1 MIQCIKKR
9 IYYYYYYLSSVTAP
23 AGEGLYESED
33 MQSAT
38 FTPVHH
44 EAAVEGE
51 GEDLEEEEQDKEEE
65 LEQMHTSSAHSMSK
79 VRNWDCES
87 LWSQTEKQAVDFL
100 EAFMQISIICLNQSS
115 QFYMHSYANKHNL
128 LFCSNFTI

>member
-1 MIQCIKKR
+1 MYTLLEMHPLFLNIQTLKEFC
-9 IYYYYYYLSSVTAP
+9 YYYYLSSVTAP

-65 LEQMHTSSAHSMSK
+65 LEQMHTSSAHSMNK
-79 VRNWDCES
+79 VRHLRACEARLKS
-87 LWSQTEKQAVDFL
+87 KRQIFLKQLCKQA
-100 EAFMQISIICLNQSS
+100 
-115 QFYMHSYANKHNL
+115 
-128 LFCSNFTI
+128 